1 MTMRLSTGLRNF
13 LNKEGGFD
21 GAMRNGYIE
30 IFSGAQPA
38 SADAAATGTLLCT
51 ITNNAGPLTSE
62 VLSTGTLTLT
72 GGAAGSINTL
82 TVNGVEVMGTPVN
95 FDSTLAQTAADIAAQ
110 INRYKSEPDYTATSA
125 GAVVTISALPG
136 KGATPNTFAVA
147 ATTTTLTDTTAAFAG
162 GVNPVNGL
170 TFDTSVAGVMSK
182 LATQTWSGIN
192 GGTGT
197 AGWFRQHGSV
207 ADANALDA
215 TGTVLRIDGAIATSG
230 SEMNLNSTAFTIG
243 ATTVLA
249 GWSMTVPA
257 Q

>member
-1 MTMRLSTGLRNF
+1 MTMRLSTALRNF
-13 LNKEGGFD
+13 LNKEGSFD

-51 ITNNAGPLTSE
+51 ISSNAAAITNE
-62 VLSTGTLTLT
+62 VLSTGSLTLT

-82 TVNGVEVMGTPVN
+82 TVNGVEVMGAAVN
-95 FDSTLAQTAADIAAQ
+95 FNSTLPQTAADIAAQ
-110 INRYKSEPDYTATSA
+110 INRFKSEPDYTATSS
-125 GAVVTISALPG
+125 GAVVTIAAVPG
-136 KGATPNTFAVA
+136 KGTAPNTFAVV
-147 ATTTTLTDTTAAFAG
+147 ATSTTLTTSTAAFAG
-162 GVNPVNGL
+162 GVNPANGL

-182 LATQTWSGIN
+182 LATQIWSGIN
-192 GGTGT
+192 GANGT

-207 ADANALDA
+207 VDSNALDSAA
-215 TGTVLRIDGAIATSG
+215 TMLRIDGAIATSG
-230 SEMNLNSTAFTIG
+230 AEMNLNSTAFTSG